1 MRTYVP
7 VNYPI
12 PPAQLHEGPPNPQPP
27 PPPSLPSPI
36 SIPPKALRQ
45 TQSSRAPFYPFFPRA
60 HYIKRH
66 KMNVL
71 VLSFAVSDTSSY
83 PPPPHPDAFP
93 LTTSK
98 RQHAS
103 YNNNSLSQQTRKTKN
118 SHTNQPA
125 SQRQAKVSSEQRMH
139 AKTTTTPPPPAKK
152 PNADPQPTDYIP
164 RLKKT
169 RTTSWCCLRPPIP
182 STSHQ
187 PRSPEN
193 IFLRP
198 QTPLSTRDNLVI
210 MALEVLS
217 E

>member
-1 MRTYVP
+1 MK
-7 VNYPI
+7 
-12 PPAQLHEGPPNPQPP
+12 GPQILNLP

-36 SIPPKALRQ
+36 PIPPKAPRQ

-83 PPPPHPDAFP
+83 PPPHPDAFP
-93 LTTSK
+93 LATSK

-139 AKTTTTPPPPAKK
+139 AKTTTITAAARQKAKRGPPADRLHPQIKKKQEQQVGAAYAHPSPPPRTSLA
-152 PNADPQPTDYIP
+152 PQKIFFSAP
-164 RLKKT
+164 RPHFPPE
-169 RTTSWCCLRPPIP
+169 TTS
-182 STSHQ
+182 
-187 PRSPEN
+187 
-193 IFLRP
+193 
-198 QTPLSTRDNLVI
+198 
-210 MALEVLS
+210 
-217 E
+217 

>member
-12 PPAQLHEGPPNPQPP
+12 PPAQPHEGPPNPQPP

-36 SIPPKALRQ
+36 PNPPKALRQ

-83 PPPPHPDAFP
+83 PPPRTPTLFRSPQARDNMHRI
-93 LTTSK
+93 TTT
-98 RQHAS
+98 AS
-103 YNNNSLSQQTRKTKN
+103 HNKHGKPKTAIP
-118 SHTNQPA
+118 TNQPA
-125 SQRQAKVSSEQRMH
+125 NGKPKCPVNRECMPRQPPS
-139 AKTTTTPPPPAKK
+139 PPPPAKK

-164 RLKKT
+164 RLKKKQEQQVGAAYAHPSPPRRT
-169 RTTSWCCLRPPIP
+169 SLAPQKIYFSAPRPPFPPETTS
-182 STSHQ
+182 
-187 PRSPEN
+187 
-193 IFLRP
+193 
-198 QTPLSTRDNLVI
+198 
-210 MALEVLS
+210 
-217 E
+217 